1 MLSLKKDG
9 TYLLACSFGP
19 DSMALLNMLIEENI
33 HPIVCHVNYHRRPE
47 SDLEQSGLEQFCL
60 SHNLEL
66 NVLDTKGLKPT
77 GNFQAWARNVRYR
90 FFKGLYKEYK
100 ADALLIAHHED
111 DLIETFLLQK
121 ARKSLL
127 LSYGLALKSD
137 NFGMTVLRPLLSF
150 SKSSLLTY
158 CEKNNVPFS
167 IDSSNLT
174 DHYER
179 NRIRHSLV
187 EKMTPS
193 ERLDVLDEIQH
204 KNDENQNILTQLK
217 VMFPSFDQ
225 VSISGVNTLSLEA
238 FIILLYLMLKEKKIY
253 FPLTLDH
260 VHQVRDLCRSHKPN
274 SAIPLGDKWQFERQ
288 YDLLF
293 LSSPLHIEPYR
304 FVLQAPGPLFCSYF
318 KVDFSVGYLGQN
330 IALEQY
336 PITVRPA
343 IKGDTVYVGQ
353 RIKRLNRL
361 FIEWKLPMRLRK
373 IWPVVVDKN
382 DHLIYVPRYQKDPGF
397 PPQSNFVIN
406 ESFDYVH

>member
-19 DSMALLNMLIEENI
+19 DSMALLNMLIEQNI
-33 HPIVCHVNYHRRPE
+33 QPIVCHVNYHRRPE
-47 SDLEQSGLEQFCL
+47 SDMEQTGLEQYCL

-90 FFKGLYKEYK
+90 FFKDLYKEYH
-100 ADALLIAHHED
+100 ADALLVAHHED

-127 LSYGLALKSD
+127 LFYGMAFKIE
-137 NFGMTVLRPLLSF
+137 NFGMTILRPLLSF

-158 CEKNNVPFS
+158 CEHNQVPFS

-174 DHYER
+174 DHYQR

-187 EKMTPS
+187 EKMTHS
-193 ERLDVLDEIQH
+193 ERFGILSEIQQ
-204 KNDENQNILTQLK
+204 KNEENQNILAHLK
-217 VMFPSFDQ
+217 ELFPSFDR
-225 VSISGVNTLSLEA
+225 VSILEVNTLSLEA
-238 FIILLYLMLKEKKIY
+238 FTLLLYLMVKEKKIY
-253 FPLTLDH
+253 FPLALDRI
-260 VHQVRDLCRSHKPN
+260 HQVRDLCHSYKPN
-274 SAIPLGDKWQFERQ
+274 SFIPLSEKWQFERQ

-304 FVLQAPGPLFCSYF
+304 FVLKVPGPLVCPYF
-318 KVDFSVGYLGQN
+318 KVDFSVDYLKQN
-330 IALEQY
+330 ITLQQY

-343 IKGDTVYVGQ
+343 MKGDTVYVGQ
-353 RIKRLNRL
+353 RNKRLNRL

-373 IWPVVVDKN
+373 IWPVVIDKN
-382 DHLIYVPRYQKDPGF
+382 GRLIYVPRYQKDPGF